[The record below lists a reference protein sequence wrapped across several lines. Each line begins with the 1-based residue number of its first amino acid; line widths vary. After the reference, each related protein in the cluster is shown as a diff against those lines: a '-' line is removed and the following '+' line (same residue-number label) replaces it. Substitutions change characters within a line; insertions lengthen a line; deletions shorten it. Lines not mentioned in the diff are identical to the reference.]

1 MSILGTIAGF
11 ITGSGIGWFT
21 LKAALKAA
29 VKELMNE
36 ELLAINQNI
45 AKLKKGSKDEDTK
58 LHERIN
64 AIEKNYI
71 TCEYCKKQN
80 ENTTKMFDSIDHKLD
95 LLLDHNM
102 K

>member
-1 MSILGTIAGF
+1 MSIWGTVVGF
-11 ITGSGIGWFT
+11 ITGSGIGWFV
-21 LKAALKAA
+21 LKAALKAS

-36 ELLAINQNI
+36 ELSAINQSI
-45 AKLKKGSKDEDTK
+45 AKLKKGSKDEDQK
-58 LHERIN
+58 LHNRID
-64 AIEKNYI
+64 AVEKNYI

-80 ENTTKMFDSIDHKLD
+80 ENTERMFDSIDHKLD

>member
-1 MSILGTIAGF
+1 MSIWGTVVGF
-11 ITGSGIGWFT
+11 ITGSGIGWFV

-36 ELLAINQNI
+36 ELSAINQSI
-45 AKLKKGSKDEDTK
+45 AKLKKGSKDEDQK
-58 LHERIN
+58 LHNRID
-64 AIEKNYI
+64 AVEKNYI
-71 TCEYCKKQN
+71 TER
-80 ENTTKMFDSIDHKLD
+80 MFDSIDHKLD